1 MKLTGHAWIAQG
13 TVDDVPRALSLLE
26 EQGIETQ
33 HNPDLSV
40 RTFSTF
46 GIDDAHEMSIR
57 AASRALKTR
66 RVFVI
71 VASTITTEAQ
81 NALLKTLEEP
91 RAGAQFLVLVP
102 TPHTLLKTILSRA
115 QIVQLPELSVHKGTL
130 CTVDASTFLKSRPS
144 ARIELLKPLL
154 EKTDDDVYDTPMIL
168 KFLNDIEYVVAGI
181 SDTRVRAKSL
191 RVFYKVRKYAT
202 DRGALIKALLESL
215 ALLLPV
221 V

>member
-1 MKLTGHAWIAQG
+1 MKLTGHAWVAKG
-13 TVDDVPRALSLLE
+13 TADDVPRALSLLQM
-26 EQGIETQ
+26 QGIETQ

-57 AASRALKTR
+57 ATSRALKTR

-115 QIVQLPELSVHKGTL
+115 QIVQLPELPVHKGTL
-130 CTVDASTFLKSRPS
+130 CTVDAMTFLKSRPG

-154 EKTDDDVYDTPMIL
+154 EKNDDDVYDTPMIL
-168 KFLNDIEYVVAGI
+168 KFFSDIECVVADI
-181 SDTRVRAKSL
+181 SDTHVRAKSL
-191 RVFYKVRKYAT
+191 RVFYTVRKYAT